1 MAKGKITQ
9 HSEENGSID
18 GIDKIPIIWRKL
30 SDLTPNKDNPRTIT
44 KEDYNRLK
52 NSMLRNPQMIN
63 AKPLLLS
70 NRTGE
75 LVIIGGNQRF
85 AVARAMGRTELPTV
99 LFEGLTEEKE
109 KEILIRDN
117 VSDGAWDWDVLA
129 NGWAD
134 IDVLTA
140 CGVDV
145 KTEPKKKERDVLNK
159 FTLKLTAEEHEQM
172 LHYIEDLSATMGTG
186 SAEETILRVL
196 KELCEE

>member
-85 AVARAMGRTELPTV
+85 AVARAMGRTELP
-99 LFEGLTEEKE
+99 
-109 KEILIRDN
+109 
-117 VSDGAWDWDVLA
+117 
-129 NGWAD
+129 NGNFKVRRMFMAD
-134 IDVLTA
+134 FAKPLLCAGRFIST
-140 CGVDV
+140 
-145 KTEPKKKERDVLNK
+145 KFYLN
-159 FTLKLTAEEHEQM
+159 
-172 LHYIEDLSATMGTG
+172 
-186 SAEETILRVL
+186 ET
-196 KELCEE
+196 K